1 MEAGKPLTTQAAS
14 AQRVPPKRQAHC
26 LWAVLIARIYEVFP
40 LLCPLCGEQMRIIAF
55 MERDLTQF
63 CAVRKLTKSQ
73 VVQEALAE
81 YMVAAQAPPHARAVP
96 DPDLSFLA
104 PDDPI
109 RQFIGIAKDGMSTD
123 ELMRMT
129 RGDDW
134 NQP

>member
-1 MEAGKPLTTQAAS
+1 MLSVRLPET
-14 AQRVPPKRQAHC
+14 V
-26 LWAVLIARIYEVFP
+26 
-40 LLCPLCGEQMRIIAF
+40 
-55 MERDLTQF
+55 ERELTQY
-63 CAVRKLTKSQ
+63 CAARKLSKSH

-81 YMVAAQAPPHARAVP
+81 YLVAAKTAASHNAAPEH
-96 DPDLSFLA
+96 DLSFLA
-104 PDDPI
+104 PDDPL

>member
-1 MEAGKPLTTQAAS
+1 MLSVRLSET
-14 AQRVPPKRQAHC
+14 V
-26 LWAVLIARIYEVFP
+26 
-40 LLCPLCGEQMRIIAF
+40 
-55 MERDLTQF
+55 ERDLKQF
-63 CAVRKLTKSQ
+63 CAVRKMTKSQ

-81 YMVAAQAPPHARAVP
+81 YLVTAQAPSDGKAAPE
-96 DPDLSFLA
+96 PDLSFLA

>member
-1 MEAGKPLTTQAAS
+1 MLSVRLSET
-14 AQRVPPKRQAHC
+14 
-26 LWAVLIARIYEVFP
+26 
-40 LLCPLCGEQMRIIAF
+40 

-81 YMVAAQAPPHARAVP
+81 YMVAAQARSDGKAAPE
-96 DPDLSFLA
+96 PDLSFLA

>member
-1 MEAGKPLTTQAAS
+1 MLSVRLPEI
-14 AQRVPPKRQAHC
+14 V
-26 LWAVLIARIYEVFP
+26 
-40 LLCPLCGEQMRIIAF
+40 
-55 MERDLTQF
+55 ERELTQY
-63 CAVRKLTKSQ
+63 CAARKLSKSH

-81 YMVAAQAPPHARAVP
+81 YLVAAKTASSHNAAPE
-96 DPDLSFLA
+96 PDLSFLA

>member
-1 MEAGKPLTTQAAS
+1 MLSVRLPET
-14 AQRVPPKRQAHC
+14 
-26 LWAVLIARIYEVFP
+26 
-40 LLCPLCGEQMRIIAF
+40 

-63 CAVRKLTKSQ
+63 CATRKLTKSQ

-81 YMVAAQAPPHARAVP
+81 YLVAAKAPSPTKP
-96 DPDLSFLA
+96 PPKPDLSFLA

>member
-1 MEAGKPLTTQAAS
+1 MLSVRLSET
-14 AQRVPPKRQAHC
+14 
-26 LWAVLIARIYEVFP
+26 
-40 LLCPLCGEQMRIIAF
+40 
-55 MERDLTQF
+55 MERDLKQF
-63 CAVRKLTKSQ
+63 CAAHKLSKSQ

-81 YMVAAQAPPHARAVP
+81 YLVTAQAPPDGKAAP
-96 DPDLSFLA
+96 EPDLSFLA

>member
-1 MEAGKPLTTQAAS
+1 MLSVRLPET
-14 AQRVPPKRQAHC
+14 V
-26 LWAVLIARIYEVFP
+26 
-40 LLCPLCGEQMRIIAF
+40 
-55 MERDLTQF
+55 ERDLAQY
-63 CAVRKLTKSQ
+63 CAVRKLTKSH

-81 YMVAAQAPPHARAVP
+81 YLVAARTPSGAKAAPE
-96 DPDLSFLA
+96 PDLSFLA

>member
-1 MEAGKPLTTQAAS
+1 MLSVRLPEA
-14 AQRVPPKRQAHC
+14 
-26 LWAVLIARIYEVFP
+26 I
-40 LLCPLCGEQMRIIAF
+40 
-55 MERDLTQF
+55 ERDLNQY
-63 CAVRKLTKSQ
+63 CAVRKLSKSH

-81 YMVAAQAPPHARAVP
+81 YLVAAKTSSHSKSVP
-96 DPDLSFLA
+96 EPDLSFLA

-109 RQFIGIAKDGMSTD
+109 RKFIGIAKDGMSTD

>member
-1 MEAGKPLTTQAAS
+1 MLSVRLSET
-14 AQRVPPKRQAHC
+14 V
-26 LWAVLIARIYEVFP
+26 
-40 LLCPLCGEQMRIIAF
+40 
-55 MERDLTQF
+55 ERDLNQF
-63 CAVRKLTKSQ
+63 CAVRKMTKSQ
-73 VVQEALAE
+73 V
-81 YMVAAQAPPHARAVP
+81 AQAPSDGKAAPE
-96 DPDLSFLA
+96 PDLSFLA